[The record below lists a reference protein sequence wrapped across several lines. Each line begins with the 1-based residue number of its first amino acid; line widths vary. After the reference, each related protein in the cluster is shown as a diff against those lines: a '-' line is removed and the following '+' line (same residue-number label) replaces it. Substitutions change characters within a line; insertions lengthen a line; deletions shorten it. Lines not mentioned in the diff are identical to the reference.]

1 MQLARARPAQRR
13 RTDRPQ
19 DRGGRLRRLRP
30 GGAFSGKDPTKVD
43 RPGAYAARYLTKN
56 LVAAG
61 LADRAEIALAYFIG
75 AKQPAMQEIETFG
88 TVRASEPEIA
98 KFVSGLTKPATACLS
113 TTLIAVGWVS
123 ARWIAGQDQ
132 SQRCAL
138 LSLRVT
144 SGSGI
149 TQNSRPAGSRITCQ
163 K

>member
-1 MQLARARPAQRR
+1 M
-13 RTDRPQ
+13 
-19 DRGGRLRRLRP
+19 
-30 GGAFSGKDPTKVD
+30 
-43 RPGAYAARYLTKN
+43 TKN

-88 TVRASEPEIA
+88 TARASEPEIA

-113 TTLIAVGWVS
+113 TTLIAAGWVS
-123 ARWIAGQDQ
+123 AHWMAGQDH

-149 TQNSRPAGSRITCQ
+149 TQNSRPAGSRIICQ